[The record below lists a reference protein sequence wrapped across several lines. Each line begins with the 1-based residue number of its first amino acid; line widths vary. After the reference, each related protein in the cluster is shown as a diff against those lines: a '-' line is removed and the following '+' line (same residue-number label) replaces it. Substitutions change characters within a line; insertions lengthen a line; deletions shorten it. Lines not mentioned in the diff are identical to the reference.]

1 MRGLINKLLFE
12 MRGVFLISLGYIV
25 WYEIIIIL
33 LIKVLSFNIKLNYWL
48 SGKFYWWFIMNVEL
62 YI

>member
-33 LIKVLSFNIKLNYWL
+33 
-48 SGKFYWWFIMNVEL
+48 
-62 YI
+62 